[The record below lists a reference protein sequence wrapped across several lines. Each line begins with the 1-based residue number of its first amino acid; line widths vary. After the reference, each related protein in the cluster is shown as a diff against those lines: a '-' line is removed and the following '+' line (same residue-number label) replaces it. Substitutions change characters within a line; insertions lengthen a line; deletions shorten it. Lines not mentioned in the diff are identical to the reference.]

1 MFANKRRLMR
11 LRSIKDV
18 KGLEGKRVLVRVD
31 ANVTILG
38 GKAYD
43 GDSGRIAKACEGLAW
58 LMKRK
63 ARVIVL
69 SHLGRPKSSADKSCR
84 LAPVAARL
92 SKRLGTK
99 VLYDGSLIG
108 PKAEALLARLPPGGV
123 ALLENVRFDKREEE
137 NDPAF
142 AKALAA
148 LGDLYVNDAFSVS
161 HRVHASVAAIQKL
174 LPSYAGPLLV
184 REITALDGVVRQ
196 PKHPFVLLL
205 GGAKMKTKIKLIEHL
220 GPKVDRLCIGGA
232 LANTFLAA
240 QGIGVGKSLY
250 EKEELMIAA
259 SLLKRFGNKIV
270 LPAEVRVVT
279 DIKKDRHPRM
289 VAVGALKSNDVIVD
303 VAPRSMRPFLREMG
317 KAKTVVWNGPFGLC
331 EVRSFRAG
339 TYLIAR
345 AVASV
350 KRATTIVGG
359 GDTEPIVEALGIS
372 KRFTLLSTGGGAMLA
387 FLAGEKLPGVE
398 PLIVRR

>member
-1 MFANKRRLMR
+1 MR
-11 LRSIKDV
+11 LRSIKEV
-18 KGLEGKRVLVRVD
+18 KQLEGKRVLVRID
-31 ANVTILG
+31 ANVQIVDG
-38 GKAYD
+38 RAYD
-43 GDSGRIAKACEGLAW
+43 GENGRIAKACEGLSW
-58 LMKRK
+58 LMNRK

-92 SKRLGTK
+92 SKRLGVR

-108 PKAEALLARLPPGGV
+108 PKAEALLARLAPGGV

-142 AKALAA
+142 AQALAA
-148 LGDLYVNDAFSVS
+148 FGDLYVNDAFSVS
-161 HRVHASVAAIQKL
+161 HRAHASVAEIQKL

-184 REITALDGVVRQ
+184 REIAALDGVVSK

-205 GGAKMKTKIKLIEHL
+205 GGAKMKTKIGLIEHL
-220 GPKVDRLCIGGA
+220 GPNVDRLFIGGA

-240 QGIGVGKSLY
+240 KGLRVGKSLY
-250 EKEELMIAA
+250 EKDQLKIAA
-259 SLLKRFGNKIV
+259 DLLKRFGKKIV
-270 LPAEVRVVT
+270 LPVEVRVVA
-279 DIKKDRHPRM
+279 DIKKDHHPRT
-289 VAVGALKSNDVIVD
+289 VAIGSVKSGDIIVD
-303 VAPRSMRPFLREMG
+303 VEPRSMRPFLSEMR

-331 EVRSFRAG
+331 EVPAFSAG
-339 TYLIAR
+339 TCLLAR
-345 AVASV
+345 AVAAMKNAV
-350 KRATTIVGG
+350 TIVGG
-359 GDTEPIVEALGIS
+359 GDTEPIVEALGIA